1 MIGIYSIT
9 NKLNNKRYI
18 GQSIDIET
26 RIKRHFRELRRGVH
40 HCHHLQRAFDKY
52 GEDNFETEILL
63 ICNENDDLNEKEKE
77 YIEKYDSYRNGYN
90 LTMGGKGDS
99 GLIVTDEFRAKMSK
113 LVRGEKNPN
122 YGNKWAQEMK
132 NHLSEKF
139 SDGSRKGENNKRAKK
154 IIRVEDC
161 RVYEYIDKAAKEI
174 GLKNG
179 ASITRCLNNRSFI
192 AGGYHFVLYSDE
204 MFNLLSNEDKKFEYL
219 CECYKENASSVTIA
233 DMKNKIFYSKHD
245 FIKMINRELHI
256 TTREI
261 SNILKNEKIIEFG
274 NNIYQ
279 LLVA

>member
-18 GQSIDIET
+18 GQSID
-26 RIKRHFRELRRGVH
+26 
-40 HCHHLQRAFDKY
+40 
-52 GEDNFETEILL
+52 
-63 ICNENDDLNEKEKE
+63 
-77 YIEKYDSYRNGYN
+77 
-90 LTMGGKGDS
+90 
-99 GLIVTDEFRAKMSK
+99 
-113 LVRGEKNPN
+113 
-122 YGNKWAQEMK
+122 
-132 NHLSEKF
+132 
-139 SDGSRKGENNKRAKK
+139 
-154 IIRVEDC
+154 
-161 RVYEYIDKAAKEI
+161 
-174 GLKNG
+174 
-179 ASITRCLNNRSFI
+179 
-192 AGGYHFVLYSDE
+192 FVLYSDE

>member
-26 RIKRHFRELRRGVH
+26 RIKRHFRELRRG
-40 HCHHLQRAFDKY
+40 
-52 GEDNFETEILL
+52 
-63 ICNENDDLNEKEKE
+63 
-77 YIEKYDSYRNGYN
+77 
-90 LTMGGKGDS
+90 
-99 GLIVTDEFRAKMSK
+99 
-113 LVRGEKNPN
+113 EKNPN
-122 YGNKWAQEMK
+122 YGNKWTQEMK

-233 DMKNKIFYSKHD
+233 DIKNKIFYSKHD